1 MASDVKMTASLVATA
16 GLALQ
21 NYPHG
26 TSQELQRMSGTLFS
40 TMLPRSVKDSRK
52 FWNCE
57 RKIKKMKTNKIYWLL
72 GILLLMTSEVY
83 SQKSATA
90 IMNVSVKIISGST
103 ITEVNQ
109 VDIDVNSKK
118 VSYVEF
124 DISPQ
129 KTLKPKLVAI
139 QHLF

>member
-1 MASDVKMTASLVATA
+1 
-16 GLALQ
+16 
-21 NYPHG
+21 
-26 TSQELQRMSGTLFS
+26 
-40 TMLPRSVKDSRK
+40 
-52 FWNCE
+52 
-57 RKIKKMKTNKIYWLL
+57 MKTNKIYWLL

-124 DISPQ
+124 DISPPKNIETKISSDSTFILTNQ
-129 KTLKPKLVAI
+129 FGESITFESKNCISNGENSQSVNLKVMLAESETNLRGQYKGNLI
-139 QHLF
+139 SSISYF

>member
-1 MASDVKMTASLVATA
+1 
-16 GLALQ
+16 
-21 NYPHG
+21 
-26 TSQELQRMSGTLFS
+26 
-40 TMLPRSVKDSRK
+40 
-52 FWNCE
+52 
-57 RKIKKMKTNKIYWLL
+57 MKTNKIYCLL

-124 DISPQ
+124 DISPPKNIETKISSDSIFILTNQ
-129 KTLKPKLVAI
+129 FGESITFESKNCISSGEDSQSVNLKVMLAESEVNLRGQYKGNLI
-139 QHLF
+139 SSISYF

>member
-1 MASDVKMTASLVATA
+1 
-16 GLALQ
+16 
-21 NYPHG
+21 
-26 TSQELQRMSGTLFS
+26 
-40 TMLPRSVKDSRK
+40 
-52 FWNCE
+52 
-57 RKIKKMKTNKIYWLL
+57 MKTNKIYWLL

-124 DISPQ
+124 DISPPKNIETKISSDSTFILTNQ
-129 KTLKPKLVAI
+129 FGESITFESNNFISNGEDSQSVNLKVMLTESEANLRGQYQGNLI
-139 QHLF
+139 SSISYF

>member
-1 MASDVKMTASLVATA
+1 
-16 GLALQ
+16 
-21 NYPHG
+21 
-26 TSQELQRMSGTLFS
+26 
-40 TMLPRSVKDSRK
+40 
-52 FWNCE
+52 
-57 RKIKKMKTNKIYWLL
+57 MKTNKIYWLL

-124 DISPQ
+124 DISPPKNIETKISSDSTFILTNQ
-129 KTLKPKLVAI
+129 FGESITFESDKCISSGEDSQSVNLKVMLAESETNLRGQYKGNLI
-139 QHLF
+139 SSISYF

>member
-1 MASDVKMTASLVATA
+1 
-16 GLALQ
+16 
-21 NYPHG
+21 
-26 TSQELQRMSGTLFS
+26 
-40 TMLPRSVKDSRK
+40 
-52 FWNCE
+52 
-57 RKIKKMKTNKIYWLL
+57 MKTNKIYWLL

-124 DISPQ
+124 DISPPKNIETKISSDSTFSLTNQ
-129 KTLKPKLVAI
+129 FGESITFESKNCISNGENSQSVNLKVMLAESETNLRGQYKGNLI
-139 QHLF
+139 SSISYF